1 MKKLIIFVIL
11 ASICLGEAYAQKR
24 RSRKKKAKEEVVEK
38 TPQQKL
44 YDELLY
50 STAQVMFID
59 SLVVDKATFLSQIP
73 IPEELGIMNEENTD
87 VSYTNEFSNT
97 RITATGDT
105 LTGRHLYIS
114 HKYGNEWNEPRQMNE
129 LTNKMADYPFMMAD
143 GVTLYFSAEGE
154 GTVGGKDI
162 FRTTY
167 NSDDLTFYEATNMG
181 LPFNSPANDYL
192 LAISDLDE
200 IGWLVSDRNQPEG
213 KVCIYTFEPTP
224 QRKVFAEGT
233 DSLTLL
239 SYAKIE
245 HIKDTWQFGDRNAA
259 LERVANLSSRTN
271 TNKANDKIEFVVN
284 DNKTYTSI
292 ADFKSEESK
301 KDFQAIQHNKQKLAQ
316 LTNLL
321 NSTREAYAQASNT
334 KKHGFGRQ
342 IIELE
347 KETET
352 LTEDIAKAEK
362 ALRNREGKQ

>member
-1 MKKLIIFVIL
+1 MKKLIIFIIL
-11 ASICLGEAYAQKR
+11 ASLCIGEAYAQKR
-24 RSRKKKAKEEVVEK
+24 RRVRKKKVEVVEK
-38 TPQQKL
+38 TPEQKL
-44 YDELLY
+44 YDELLF

-59 SLVVDKATFLSQIP
+59 SLVVDKATFLGQIP
-73 IPEELGIMNEENTD
+73 IPDELGIMSSENDD

-97 RITATGDT
+97 RITASGDT
-105 LTGRHLYIS
+105 IKGRHLYIS
-114 HKYGNEWNEPRQMNE
+114 HRYGNEWNEPRQMTE
-129 LTNKMADYPFMMAD
+129 LANKMADYPFMMAD
-143 GVTLYFSAEGE
+143 GITLYFSAEGE

-192 LAISDLDE
+192 LAISDLDN

-213 KVCIYTFEPTP
+213 KVCIYTFEPTAH
-224 QRKVFAEGT
+224 RKGFDEGT

-245 HIKDTWQFGDRNAA
+245 HIKDTWKFGDRKAA
-259 LERVANLSSRTN
+259 LDRAVSLSSRTN
-271 TNKANDKIEFVVN
+271 INKVSDKFEFVVN
-284 DNKTYTSI
+284 DKTVYNSLD
-292 ADFKSEESK
+292 AFKSEESK

-321 NSTREAYAQASNT
+321 NSTREAYSQASKS

-342 IIELE
+342 IVELE
-347 KETET
+347 KEVET
-352 LTEDIAKAEK
+352 LTKDIAKAEK
-362 ALRNREGKQ
+362 DLRNKENK